1 MGKKFTA
8 AASSLLVLFLSG
20 SGFGNTSSSAARN
33 NNNNNNII
41 LAAAFQL
48 PPSTT
53 TATSRRRTSTSLLN
67 AGLRDL
73 TDPYFDDRPPSGR
86 GGPAIGGG
94 GDYYPDYG
102 VIDVPLSNN
111 NNQNNNNN
119 NNIGRGVNRL
129 FDGIRNDIDGVNR
142 LIGNNYDEQ
151 QRRGGS
157 IPLRGGGGRNSV
169 VGPLS
174 QTRGGRGGDDEL
186 LFDRLLP
193 PLVGPP
199 PPPPIGRGGGPLLVR
214 RDELDNLS
222 IVERYF
228 EAWNR
233 RNIALALSCFS
244 NNIYYD
250 DTQFSAPF
258 EGKDKLAEHLIYVAD
273 CVPDS
278 FFYVVDELS
287 VGQVQ
292 RRYSS
297 RRGGGGGGRLRNN
310 NGRGKR
316 GGGDQRSFRRGRG
329 ESVRFDDDDDD
340 GRPTVSV
347 SALWHVENEF
357 GPLPY
362 ARGCSFFK
370 IDPNTNLIV
379 EGYEFPE
386 PAVIKPGSTGLRTL
400 SLASKLIEEPK
411 RLLPFTA
418 FVAYIYVVYFSTGI
432 LPGKDFFHSDPKT
445 WIEVQNLSFN
455 FMFIAP
461 SLKLPVAAKLHPMLE
476 GVFNGL
482 LAWAA
487 MFWGFL
493 SDDRTGFG
501 TGYDRDLNMNGRS
514 ARYYERLMQNQE
526 QEFDNGIVVIPPVSI
541 TKRNLIPLLP
551 TVIGMQFIT
560 SAAFL
565 PYLFARTSE
574 RRYQPES
581 DYDRFDGR
589 GPGPLRVRP
598 LYREE
603 LDKTQVLGEWKGLG
617 ILLGSIGLY
626 ALWWGAGG
634 RSSPEDVK
642 LFGPPIWESGK
653 RTTEFMKILANDR
666 IAATIILDFWVFG
679 FFQGWLVDD
688 DWKRRGRSLEE
699 ESFLRN
705 VAKFIPFFG
714 LAAYLTFR
722 PSYPSIKD
730 GFDEEMYDERTGL
743 LRRRGSRGGN
753 FSRGRGGPPRF

>member
-1 MGKKFTA
+1 MGKFT
-8 AASSLLVLFLSG
+8 AASSLLFLLSG
-20 SGFGNTSSSAARN
+20 SSSSTSSNPKTFAT
-33 NNNNNNII
+33 
-41 LAAAFQL
+41 AFQL
-48 PPSTT
+48 PS
-53 TATSRRRTSTSLLN
+53 STSCRANTPTPLN

-73 TDPYFDDRPPSGR
+73 TDPSFNYYEDSY
-86 GGPAIGGG
+86 

-102 VIDVPLSNN
+102 AIDVPPRNT
-111 NNQNNNNN
+111 NNNNN
-119 NNIGRGVNRL
+119 NNGRGVTRI
-129 FDGIRNDIDGVNR
+129 FDGIRDDIDGVNR
-142 LIGNNYDEQ
+142 LVGNDNN
-151 QRRGGS
+151 RGV
-157 IPLRGGGGRNSV
+157 IPLRSSSGGGISSTNNRVGGGRNSV
-169 VGPLS
+169 VGPLA
-174 QTRGGRGGDDEL
+174 QTRGGRGDE
-186 LFDRLLP
+186 FDRLPLP
-193 PLVGPP
+193 QGGLVRYNDELGGGPP
-199 PPPPIGRGGGPLLVR
+199 PLRNPNF
-214 RDELDNLS
+214 DNSLTV
-222 IVERYF
+222 VERYF
-228 EAWNR
+228 DAWNR
-233 RNIALALSCFS
+233 RNIALALSYFS

-250 DTQFSAPF
+250 DTQFSKPF

-278 FFYVVDELS
+278 FFFVVDELS
-287 VGQVQ
+287 VGSVQ
-292 RRYSS
+292 RGGRRGSTVPRFRNGRRVGGQRS
-297 RRGGGGGGRLRNN
+297 NRGRGRGGGGR
-310 NGRGKR
+310 
-316 GGGDQRSFRRGRG
+316 DSI
-329 ESVRFDDDDDD
+329 RFDDD

-379 EGYEFPE
+379 EAYEFPE

-418 FVAYIYVVYFSTGI
+418 WVAYIYVVFFSKGI
-432 LPGKDFFHSDPKT
+432 LPGKDFFHTDPKT
-445 WIEVQNLSFN
+445 WMEVQNLSFN

-461 SLKLPVAAKLHPMLE
+461 TLKLPVAAKLHPMLE

-501 TGYDRDLNMNGRS
+501 TGYDRELAMTGRS

-526 QEFDNGIVVIPPVSI
+526 QEFDNGIVVVPPVSI

-551 TVIGMQFIT
+551 TVIGMQFLT
-560 SAAFL
+560 SAFFL

-574 RRYQPES
+574 RRYQS
-581 DYDRFDGR
+581 DYETFDRR

-634 RSSPEDVK
+634 RVEDAK
-642 LFGPPIWESGK
+642 DFGPPIWESGK

-666 IAATIILDFWVFG
+666 IASTIILDFWVFG

-688 DWKRRGRSLEE
+688 DWRRRGRSLDE

-730 GFDEEMYDERTGL
+730 GFNEDLYDERTGF
-743 LRRRGSRGGN
+743 LRRRGSRRN
-753 FSRGRGGPPRF
+753 DDFSRGRGRGGPPRF

>member
-1 MGKKFTA
+1 MLGA
-8 AASSLLVLFLSG
+8 SSSSSSLLILLSG
-20 SGFGNTSSSAARN
+20 GGIGGGLFDNISSSSTHVVSN
-33 NNNNNNII
+33 NNVV
-41 LAAAFQL
+41 AAFQL
-48 PPSTT
+48 PQVSIRPTT
-53 TATSRRRTSTSLLN
+53 TNTHTRSNLK

-73 TDPYFDDRPPSGR
+73 TGPYDDFRRGNNNYGSGPPSS
-86 GGPAIGGG
+86 

-102 VIDVPLSNN
+102 VIDVPSYPI
-111 NNQNNNNN
+111 NNNNN
-119 NNIGRGVNRL
+119 NGRGVNRL

-142 LIGNNYDEQ
+142 LFGNDNNN
-151 QRRGGS
+151 R
-157 IPLRGGGGRNSV
+157 IPTRRNSV
-169 VGPLS
+169 VGPLG
-174 QTRGGRGGDDEL
+174 QTRGDN
-186 LFDRLLP
+186 FDRL
-193 PLVGPP
+193 PP
-199 PPPPIGRGGGPLLVR
+199 PPPLPREVLGPPLRRNDRLDDIFAGGGR
-214 RDELDNLS
+214 FNNDANLN

-244 NNIYYD
+244 NQIYYD
-250 DTQFSAPF
+250 DTQFNKPF

-278 FFYVVDELS
+278 FFYVIDELS
-287 VGQVQ
+287 VGGV
-292 RRYSS
+292 S
-297 RRGGGGGGRLRNN
+297 RGRQSRVGRGGSGSGRRFRNGGRSSV
-310 NGRGKR
+310 
-316 GGGDQRSFRRGRG
+316 GDQRSFRRRNN
-329 ESVRFDDDDDD
+329 ERFENE
-340 GRPTVSV
+340 GRPSVSV
-347 SALWHVENEF
+347 SVLWHVENEF

-379 EGYEFPE
+379 EVYEFPE
-386 PAVIKPGSTGLRTL
+386 PAVIKPGSTGLRSL
-400 SLASKLIEEPK
+400 SLASKLVEEPK

-418 FVAYIYVVYFSTGI
+418 WVAYIYVVYFSQGI
-432 LPGKDFFHSDPKT
+432 LPGKDFFHTDAKT
-445 WIEVQNLSFN
+445 WTEVQNLSFN

-461 SLKLPVAAKLHPMLE
+461 ALKLPMAAKVHPMLE

-482 LAWAA
+482 LAWSA

-501 TGYDRDLNMNGRS
+501 TGYDREGEMTGRS

-526 QEFDNGIVVIPPVSI
+526 QVFDNGIVVIPPVSI

-551 TVIGMQFIT
+551 TVVWMQFFT
-560 SAAFL
+560 SAFLL

-574 RRYQPES
+574 RRYQSE
-581 DYDRFDGR
+581 YEIFDRR
-589 GPGPLRVRP
+589 GPGPIRVRP

-617 ILLGSIGLY
+617 VLLGCIGLY

-634 RSSPEDVK
+634 RDSPAEIKD
-642 LFGPPIWESGK
+642 FGPPIWVSGE
-653 RTTEFMKILANDR
+653 RTTKFMKILANDR
-666 IAATIILDFWVFG
+666 IAATIILDFWIFG

-688 DWKRRGRSLEE
+688 DWKRRGRSLDE

-730 GFDEEMYDERTGL
+730 GFDERMYDERTGF
-743 LRRRGSRGGN
+743 LRRRG
-753 FSRGRGGPPRF
+753 SRGRGGPPRF

>member
-1 MGKKFTA
+1 MGKFT
-8 AASSLLVLFLSG
+8 AASSLLVVLSC
-20 SGFGNTSSSAARN
+20 SGGNTSHAN
-33 NNNNNNII
+33 NFFAI
-41 LAAAFQL
+41 AFQL
-48 PPSTT
+48 PSKST
-53 TATSRRRTSTSLLN
+53 RCHYRTNNTPLN

-73 TDPYFDDRPPSGR
+73 TDPYSDNYYGGSGE
-86 GGPAIGGG
+86 
-94 GDYYPDYG
+94 YYPDYSG
-102 VIDVPLSNN
+102 VIDVPPINN
-111 NNQNNNNN
+111 RNANNNNN
-119 NNIGRGVNRL
+119 GRGVNRL
-129 FDGIRNDIDGVNR
+129 FDGIRADIDGVNR
-142 LIGNNYDEQ
+142 LIGNDIPDP
-151 QRRGGS
+151 RGV
-157 IPLRGGGGRNSV
+157 PLRTASAGNANTNRGIGGGGRNSV
-169 VGPLS
+169 VGPLA
-174 QTRGGRGGDDEL
+174 QTRRGGDD
-186 LFDRLLP
+186 FDRI
-193 PLVGPP
+193 PP
-199 PPPPIGRGGGPLLVR
+199 PPPPGLVR
-214 RDELDNLS
+214 RNDAPPLLRNDNINNFDNNLS

-244 NNIYYD
+244 NNVYYD
-250 DTQFSAPF
+250 DTQFSKPF

-278 FFYVVDELS
+278 FFYVIDELS
-287 VGQVQ
+287 VGSVQ
-292 RRYSS
+292 RGG
-297 RRGGGGGGRLRNN
+297 RRGSSVPRFR
-310 NGRGKR
+310 NGRRVGS
-316 GGGDQRSFRRGRG
+316 GSRGRG
-329 ESVRFDDDDDD
+329 RRDSSVRFDDD

-418 FVAYIYVVYFSTGI
+418 WVAYIYVVFFSKGI
-432 LPGKDFFHSDPKT
+432 LPGKDFFHTDPKT

-461 SLKLPVAAKLHPMLE
+461 ALKLPVAAKLHPMLE

-501 TGYDRDLNMNGRS
+501 TGYDRDLEMTGRS

-526 QEFDNGIVVIPPVSI
+526 QEFDNGIVVVPPVSI

-551 TVIGMQFIT
+551 TVIGMQFLT
-560 SAAFL
+560 SAFFL

-574 RRYQPES
+574 RRYQSE
-581 DYDRFDGR
+581 YERFDR
-589 GPGPLRVRP
+589 RVPLRVRP

-634 RSSPEDVK
+634 RVEDAK
-642 LFGPPIWESGK
+642 DFGPPIWESGK

-688 DWKRRGRSLEE
+688 DWRRRGRSLEE

-730 GFDEEMYDERTGL
+730 GFDEEAYDERTGF
-743 LRRRGSRGGN
+743 LRRRGSRRN
-753 FSRGRGGPPRF
+753 DFRGRGGPPRF

>member
-1 MGKKFTA
+1 MRGSSALHYSPPSYLFTIMGKFT
-8 AASSLLVLFLSG
+8 AASSLLVLLSG
-20 SGFGNTSSSAARN
+20 GGNTSDANFAT
-33 NNNNNNII
+33 
-41 LAAAFQL
+41 AFQL
-48 PPSTT
+48 PS
-53 TATSRRRTSTSLLN
+53 TSRRVANSSPLK

-73 TDPYFDDRPPSGR
+73 TDPYFDNNNNN
-86 GGPAIGGG
+86 GGG

-102 VIDVPLSNN
+102 EIDVPTNN
-111 NNQNNNNN
+111 RNNNNN
-119 NNIGRGVNRL
+119 PNERGVNRL
-129 FDGIRNDIDGVNR
+129 FDGIRDDIDGVNR
-142 LIGNNYDEQ
+142 LIGNDNSNS
-151 QRRGGS
+151 RGG
-157 IPLRGGGGRNSV
+157 IPLRSGGGGNVNTNNRGGGGRNSV

-174 QTRGGRGGDDEL
+174 QTRRDEFDRIIPQGGGLPPPGGLVRRTNDEL
-186 LFDRLLP
+186 GG
-193 PLVGPP
+193 VGPP
-199 PPPPIGRGGGPLLVR
+199 PLRNPNNF
-214 RDELDNLS
+214 DNNNLS

-250 DTQFSAPF
+250 DTQFSKPF

-278 FFYVVDELS
+278 FFYVIDELS

-292 RRYSS
+292 R
-297 RRGGGGGGRLRNN
+297 GGGRRGSSSAPRFR
-310 NGRGKR
+310 NGRR
-316 GGGDQRSFRRGRG
+316 VNSDQRSLRRGRG
-329 ESVRFDDDDDD
+329 ESIRFEDD

-386 PAVIKPGSTGLRTL
+386 PAVIKPGTTGLRTL

-418 FVAYIYVVYFSTGI
+418 WVAYIYIVFFSQGI
-432 LPGKDFFHSDPKT
+432 LPGKDFFHTDPKT

-461 SLKLPVAAKLHPMLE
+461 AAKLPVAAKLHPMLE

-501 TGYDRDLNMNGRS
+501 TGYDRDLDMTGRS

-526 QEFDNGIVVIPPVSI
+526 QEFDNGIVVVPSVSI

-551 TVIGMQFIT
+551 TVIGMQFLT
-560 SAAFL
+560 SAFFL

-574 RRYQPES
+574 RRYES
-581 DYDRFDGR
+581 DYERFDRR
-589 GPGPLRVRP
+589 GPGALRVRP

-617 ILLGSIGLY
+617 ILLGSIGVF

-634 RSSPEDVK
+634 RVEDAK
-642 LFGPPIWESGK
+642 DFGPPIWESGK

-688 DWKRRGRSLEE
+688 DWRRRGRSLEE

-730 GFDEEMYDERTGL
+730 GFDEELYDERTGQ
-743 LRRRGSRGGN
+743 LRRRGSRRSD

>member
-1 MGKKFTA
+1 MVKFTT
-8 AASSLLVLFLSG
+8 ASSLLVLLSG
-20 SGFGNTSSSAARN
+20 GGGGNTSDARSHV
-33 NNNNNNII
+33 
-41 LAAAFQL
+41 ATAFQL
-48 PPSTT
+48 PTVISK
-53 TATSRRRTSTSLLN
+53 TAAGVLLK

-73 TDPYFDDRPPSGR
+73 TDPYFDNNNNNNNGE
-86 GGPAIGGG
+86 
-94 GDYYPDYG
+94 YYPDYG
-102 VIDVPLSNN
+102 VIDVNN
-111 NNQNNNNN
+111 RSNNNNN
-119 NNIGRGVNRL
+119 NNGGVNRL

-142 LIGNNYDEQ
+142 LIGNDQ
-151 QRRGGS
+151 PSRPV
-157 IPLRGGGGRNSV
+157 PLRGGGSTSIGRGRNSV
-169 VGPLS
+169 VGPLA
-174 QTRGGRGGDDEL
+174 QTRRGDD
-186 LFDRLLP
+186 FDRLPPPPPGSIVRRSDDDLLP
-193 PLVGPP
+193 PL
-199 PPPPIGRGGGPLLVR
+199 RNNF
-214 RDELDNLS
+214 DNNLS

-228 EAWNR
+228 DAWNR

-250 DTQFSAPF
+250 DTQFSKPF

-273 CVPDS
+273 CIPDS
-278 FFYVVDELS
+278 FFYVIDELS

-292 RRYSS
+292 RGR
-297 RRGGGGGGRLRNN
+297 RRGGSSLRR
-310 NGRGKR
+310 NGRR
-316 GGGDQRSFRRGRG
+316 NRDDQRDFRRGRG
-329 ESVRFDDDDDD
+329 ESIRFDDDDD

-418 FVAYIYVVYFSTGI
+418 WVAYIYVVFSSKGI
-432 LPGKDFFHSDPKT
+432 LPGKDFLHTDPKT
-445 WIEVQNLSFN
+445 WIEVQNLSLN

-461 SLKLPVAAKLHPMLE
+461 VLKLPMAAKLHPMLE

-501 TGYDRDLNMNGRS
+501 TGYDRELSMTGQS

-526 QEFDNGIVVIPPVSI
+526 QEFDNGVVVIPPVSI

-551 TVIGMQFIT
+551 TVIGMQFLT
-560 SAAFL
+560 SAFFL

-574 RRYQPES
+574 RRYQS
-581 DYDRFDGR
+581 DYERFDRR

-603 LDKTQVLGEWKGLG
+603 LDKTQILGEWKGLG
-617 ILLGSIGLY
+617 VVLGSIGIF

-634 RSSPEDVK
+634 RVEDSA
-642 LFGPPIWESGK
+642 LYGPPIWESGK

-688 DWKRRGRSLEE
+688 DWRRRGRSLDE

-730 GFDEEMYDERTGL
+730 GFDERMYDERTGL
-743 LRRRGSRGGN
+743 LRRRGSRRNN

>member
-1 MGKKFTA
+1 MGKFPA
-8 AASSLLVLFLSG
+8 ARTSLLFLLSSAG
-20 SGFGNTSSSAARN
+20 SSSA
-33 NNNNNNII
+33 
-41 LAAAFQL
+41 FQF
-48 PPSTT
+48 PATATT
-53 TATSRRRTSTSLLN
+53 TKKSITTLK

-73 TDPYFDDRPPSGR
+73 TDPYSDNNNNGE
-86 GGPAIGGG
+86 
-94 GDYYPDYG
+94 YYPDYDI
-102 VIDVPLSNN
+102 IDNSIPTTTTNYNN
-111 NNQNNNNN
+111 NNE
-119 NNIGRGVNRL
+119 RGVTRL
-129 FDGIRNDIDGVNR
+129 FDGIRNDVSNDVPPPP
-142 LIGNNYDEQ
+142 
-151 QRRGGS
+151 RGG
-157 IPLRGGGGRNSV
+157 IPLRSAAATGGGGRNSV
-169 VGPLS
+169 VTPLS
-174 QTRGGRGGDDEL
+174 QTRRDE
-186 LFDRLLP
+186 FDRLP
-193 PLVGPP
+193 PQQTSGGLIRRSELDLPP
-199 PPPPIGRGGGPLLVR
+199 PPSSFN
-214 RDELDNLS
+214 ENNLS

-250 DTQFSAPF
+250 DTQFSKPF
-258 EGKDKLAEHLIYVAD
+258 EGKDQLAEHLIYVAD

-278 FFYVVDELS
+278 FYYVIDELS

-292 RRYSS
+292 RGG
-297 RRGGGGGGRLRNN
+297 RRGSSVPRFR
-310 NGRGKR
+310 NGRRVSSGN
-316 GGGDQRSFRRGRG
+316 DQRSLRDNRRD
-329 ESVRFDDDDDD
+329 SIRFDDD

-370 IDPNTNLIV
+370 IDPSTNLIV
-379 EGYEFPE
+379 EVYEFPE

-411 RLLPFTA
+411 RLLPFVA
-418 FVAYIYVVYFSTGI
+418 WVAYVYVVFFSKGI
-432 LPGKDFFHSDPKT
+432 LPGKDFYHTDPST
-445 WIEVQNLSFN
+445 WMEVQNLSFN

-461 SLKLPVAAKLHPMLE
+461 TLKLPVAAKLHPMLE

-501 TGYDRDLNMNGRS
+501 TGYDRDLDMTGRS

-526 QEFDNGIVVIPPVSI
+526 QEFENGIVVVPPVSI

-551 TVIGMQFIT
+551 IVIGMQFLT
-560 SAAFL
+560 SAFFL

-574 RRYQPES
+574 RRYVSEYEQF
-581 DYDRFDGR
+581 DRR

-603 LDKTQVLGEWKGLG
+603 LDKTQILGEWRGLG

-634 RSSPEDVK
+634 RVEDAK
-642 LFGPPIWESGK
+642 EFGPPIWESGK

-688 DWKRRGRSLEE
+688 DWRRRGRSLDE

-705 VAKFIPFFG
+705 VAKFVPFFG

-730 GFDEEMYDERTGL
+730 GFDEALYDSRTGY
-743 LRRRGSRGGN
+743 LRRRGSRSRDD
-753 FSRGRGGPPRF
+753 FPRGRGPPPRY

>member
-1 MGKKFTA
+1 MVKFTT
-8 AASSLLVLFLSG
+8 ASSLLALLS
-20 SGFGNTSSSAARN
+20 SRTSSIFDGVHHGVAT
-33 NNNNNNII
+33 
-41 LAAAFQL
+41 AFQL
-48 PPSTT
+48 SPITSSFPISTT
-53 TATSRRRTSTSLLN
+53 TKIGVLN

-73 TDPYFDDRPPSGR
+73 TDPYFNINNDDNDAGGNNIIR
-86 GGPAIGGG
+86 GG
-94 GDYYPDYG
+94 
-102 VIDVPLSNN
+102 
-111 NNQNNNNN
+111 
-119 NNIGRGVNRL
+119 RTT
-129 FDGIRNDIDGVNR
+129 
-142 LIGNNYDEQ
+142 
-151 QRRGGS
+151 
-157 IPLRGGGGRNSV
+157 NSA

-174 QTRGGRGGDDEL
+174 QTRRGGIGDDFDRLPPPPGSVRRGGDDIL
-186 LFDRLLP
+186 L
-193 PLVGPP
+193 PP
-199 PPPPIGRGGGPLLVR
+199 PPPPPPLLL
-214 RDELDNLS
+214 RDNSNNYDNYNNNLS
-222 IVERYF
+222 IVERYYD
-228 EAWNR
+228 AWNR
-233 RNIALALSCFS
+233 RNIALALSYFS

-250 DTQFSAPF
+250 DTQFAKPF

-273 CVPDS
+273 CIPDS
-278 FFYVVDELS
+278 FFYVIDELS

-292 RRYSS
+292 RGGPRRRNR
-297 RRGGGGGGRLRNN
+297 RRGGGATTTTTPRFRNGRRIDSSRDYDRRNNDDGEDNN
-310 NGRGKR
+310 NG
-316 GGGDQRSFRRGRG
+316 
-329 ESVRFDDDDDD
+329 
-340 GRPTVSV
+340 GRPSVSV

-418 FVAYIYVVYFSTGI
+418 WVAYVYVVFFSKGI
-432 LPGKDFFHSDPKT
+432 LPGKDFIHTDPKT
-445 WIEVQNLSFN
+445 WIEVQNLGVN

-461 SLKLPVAAKLHPMLE
+461 ALKLPMAAKLHPMLE

-482 LAWAA
+482 LAWSA

-501 TGYDRDLNMNGRS
+501 TGYDRELSMTGRS

-526 QEFDNGIVVIPPVSI
+526 QELDNGIVVIPPVSI
-541 TKRNLIPLLP
+541 TKRNLIPFLP
-551 TVIGMQFIT
+551 TVIGMQFLT
-560 SAAFL
+560 SAFFL

-574 RRYQPES
+574 RRYQS
-581 DYDRFDGR
+581 DYERFDRRR
-589 GPGPLRVRP
+589 GPGALRIRP

-603 LDKTQVLGEWKGLG
+603 LDKTQVLAEWKGLG
-617 ILLGSIGLY
+617 VLLGSIGIF

-634 RSSPEDVK
+634 RVEDAK
-642 LFGPPIWESGK
+642 DFGPPIWESGK

-688 DWKRRGRSLEE
+688 DWRRRGRSLDE

-730 GFDEEMYDERTGL
+730 GFDEQMYDERTGL
-743 LRRRGSRGGN
+743 LRRRGSRRNN